1 MVRYVTRRLAT
12 AVLTICGVATI
23 VFVMIRLVPGGIVEA
38 LSGPSVAQSPE
49 LIERLKEKYGLDKP
63 LIVQYGLWLGNA
75 VRGDLGESLGTRSSV
90 ASELLRRGSVT
101 IELSLLA
108 TAVSLVVGLP
118 AGVYAALRRFSPADG
133 AVRIA
138 ALVFLSIP
146 EFVLGTLLIYV
157 VSTQG
162 LGLPVSGYIPVSE
175 DLWGHVRSMLLPTLS
190 LGFVTAAVVM
200 RVVRSSVIEA
210 LGEPFV
216 TTARAKGLG
225 AGQVLRRHVVRNAML
240 PVVTMLGYRLAFLLS
255 GTIVVETVFAWP
267 GIGRLFIDSIYRLDY
282 QVVQAIVLLLAT
294 IVVVGNLLTDLA
306 YAYIDPRIRV
316 R

>member
-101 IELSLLA
+101 VELSLLA

-175 DLWGHVRSMLLPTLS
+175 DPWGHVRSMLLPTLS

-225 AGQVLRRHVVRNAML
+225 ERAVTWGHVMRTAL
-240 PVVTMLGYRLAFLLS
+240 IPTVTIVGINMGYLLS
-255 GTIVVETVFAWP
+255 GAVIVEELFSLPGLGRFALQGILGRDYPVAQATV
-267 GIGRLFIDSIYRLDY
+267 
-282 QVVQAIVLLLAT
+282 IVGAAMFVAASLLAD
-294 IVVVGNLLTDLA
+294 VL
-306 YAYIDPRIRV
+306 YAYLDPRITY
-316 R
+316 